1 MRVRLLRHCCKST
14 RSGIRSARTRDS
26 KSCARRRADRE
37 RKEFLSLN
45 FSDQRQRQLPRK
57 SWPIPY
63 GDLRFNPC
71 RDSLRGDPHVEKM
84 VAKLAR
90 LMKGSRLRLVV
101 SSVNSILR
109 QKNYC
114 SGGVIADGTTKDARI
129 CNIQVYHD
137 AQHASAIQFPLR

>member
-1 MRVRLLRHCCKST
+1 
-14 RSGIRSARTRDS
+14 
-26 KSCARRRADRE
+26 
-37 RKEFLSLN
+37 
-45 FSDQRQRQLPRK
+45 LPRK

-137 AQHASAIQFPLR
+137 AQHASAIQFPLREPAPSHP